1 MRNFLSHFILFV
13 VLISSY
19 AVASV
24 NIEEIRKIETRCKNG
39 TIDSLFIIAKNTDT
53 TTIHG
58 KIIYNWYFSRGYF
71 YNGNFPD
78 AYSYIDKA
86 FESSKKHADKLI
98 QAEIMLDY
106 ANTLSQLEQNGDAL
120 DLLLNAKKIIES
132 GNDNIQK
139 ANFYITLGDFYRK
152 IKELK
157 KGEQFI
163 RKAGQFNNLPPAVI
177 ARLNHRL
184 AAIKTDAGQ
193 EDSSIFYSE
202 KALIYAYHINDPHLI
217 AISSNELGCIYKDKK
232 NYSTALKYLTTADS
246 LWTKINYV
254 QYAMRAR
261 INLAT
266 TYRKMNQF
274 KQSNAIC
281 LQNLMLCNE
290 KNWTTLELEFCE
302 RISSNYES
310 LKMFDFAKDYKIKK
324 LELHVKVLEDRQRV
338 NTRYVEAKFNN
349 AKYEA
354 EIKRQ
359 QILMDK
365 DKQELEHE
373 KNEKLFYRIL
383 SAFGLLVIIIVSYLA
398 YILRKRKRFIEI
410 EKNKIENYASML
422 KLSLEEKNALLQEVN
437 HRVKNNLQ
445 TISSIMFLQSAT
457 LKDKATLATFEDL
470 QRRIEA
476 IAMVHEMLYNSD
488 DVGKICLKKYLEK
501 LIDVNKPI
509 YLTNTNNLSFDIKVP
524 QINFSI
530 NTCIALGMITN
541 EAITNAV
548 KHAFTNTN
556 NPIIEIVLQN
566 KTGNEFVVYINDN
579 GKGID
584 EYELGKTKNTLG
596 TRLMDIFSRKI
607 KGELNIKNSNKG
619 TTVTVNFTEN
629 G

>member
-1 MRNFLSHFILFV
+1 MRTFLSQFILFAIS
-13 VLISSY
+13 ISSY

-53 TTIHG
+53 TTTHG

-86 FESSKKHADKLI
+86 FELSKKHANKLI

-120 DLLLNAKKIIES
+120 DLLLSAKQIIEN

-163 RKAGQFNNLPPAVI
+163 RKAGQFNNLPPAVT

-184 AAIKTDAGQ
+184 AAIKTDGGE
-193 EDSSIFYSE
+193 EDSSIYYSE
-202 KALIYAYHINDPHLI
+202 KALIYAYQINDPHLI
-217 AISSNELGCIYKDKK
+217 AISSNELGCIYKDQK
-232 NYSTALKYLTTADS
+232 NYTESLKHLTTADS

-261 INLAT
+261 INLAN
-266 TYRKMNQF
+266 TYRKMKLF
-274 KQSNAIC
+274 KKSNEIC
-281 LQNLMLCNE
+281 LQNLPLCNE

-302 RISSNYES
+302 RISANYES
-310 LKMFDFAKDYKIKK
+310 LNMFDLAKDYKIKK

-338 NTRYVEAKFNN
+338 NTRFVEAKFNN

-365 DKQELEHE
+365 DKEELKYE
-373 KNEKLFYRIL
+373 KNEKLFYRVL
-383 SAFGLLVIIIVSYLA
+383 SVFGFLVILIVSYLA
-398 YILRKRKRFIEI
+398 YILRKRKRLIEL
-410 EKNKIENYASML
+410 EKNKIENYASLL
-422 KLSLEEKNALLQEVN
+422 KLSLDEKNALLQEVN

-457 LKDKATLATFEDL
+457 LKDKATLATFEGL

-488 DVGKICLKKYLEK
+488 DVGKICFKKYIEK

-509 YLTNTNNLSFDIKVP
+509 YLTSTNNLSFDIKVQ

-548 KHAFTNTN
+548 KHAFATIN
-556 NPIIEIVLQN
+556 NPLIEIILVN
-566 KTGNEFVVYINDN
+566 KTGNEFALYINDN

-584 EYELGKTKNTLG
+584 EAELSKNKNTLG
-596 TRLMDIFSRKI
+596 TRLMDIFARKI
-607 KGELNIKNSNKG
+607 KGTLNIKNNSKG
-619 TTVTVNFTEN
+619 TTITVNFSEN